1 MINKKDQSDP
11 IDNLEYEK
19 VLEEEIINSY
29 ESKFQKDT
37 EEDIKKIK
45 FYRLKR
51 TPLEIL
57 NRTLF
62 FFFIGSFLFSL
73 FLAYSES
80 KLWFILYVISALS
93 CVFYTPNRK
102 ALKELI
108 AAWPNIEDLIKGCLL
123 YTSPSPRD
131 LSTSRMPSSA

>member
-1 MINKKDQSDP
+1 MINKKGESDP

-45 FYRLKR
+45 FYRLKK

-57 NRTLF
+57 NRSFF

-73 FLAYSES
+73 FLAYSKS

-108 AAWPNIEDLIKGCLL
+108 AAWPNIQDLIKGR
-123 YTSPSPRD
+123 SMWRKGK
-131 LSTSRMPSSA
+131 

>member
-1 MINKKDQSDP
+1 MKNKKDNSDP

-29 ESKFQKDT
+29 ESKFLKDT
-37 EEDIKKIK
+37 EPDKKRTR

-51 TPLEIL
+51 SPLEVV
-57 NRTLF
+57 NRTFF
-62 FFFIGSFLFSL
+62 FFFIGNFLFSL

-108 AAWPNIEDLIKGCLL
+108 AAWPNIEDLIKGRSLW
-123 YTSPSPRD
+123 RKGK
-131 LSTSRMPSSA
+131 

>member
-1 MINKKDQSDP
+1 MKNQKDKSDP

-37 EEDIKKIK
+37 EEDSKKIK

-51 TPLEIL
+51 TPLEIV
-57 NRTLF
+57 NRSFF

-108 AAWPNIEDLIKGCLL
+108 AAWPNIEDLIKGR
-123 YTSPSPRD
+123 SMWR
-131 LSTSRMPSSA
+131 RGK

>member
-1 MINKKDQSDP
+1 MLNKKDQNDP
-11 IDNLEYEK
+11 INNLEYEK
-19 VLEEEIINSY
+19 VLEGEIINSY
-29 ESKFQKDT
+29 ESKFQKET
-37 EEDIKKIK
+37 EEDSKKIK
-45 FYRLKR
+45 FYRLRR

-57 NRTLF
+57 NRSFF

-108 AAWPNIEDLIKGCLL
+108 AAWPNIEDLIKGR
-123 YTSPSPRD
+123 SMWRKGK
-131 LSTSRMPSSA
+131 

>member
-1 MINKKDQSDP
+1 MINKKDQGDP

-37 EEDIKKIK
+37 EEGSKKIK

-57 NRTLF
+57 NRTFF

-80 KLWFILYVISALS
+80 KLWFILYVVSVLS

-108 AAWPNIEDLIKGCLL
+108 AAWPNIEDRIKGR
-123 YTSPSPRD
+123 SMWRKGK
-131 LSTSRMPSSA
+131 

>member
-1 MINKKDQSDP
+1 MINKKDSSDP

-37 EEDIKKIK
+37 EEDIEKIK
-45 FYRLKR
+45 FYRLKS

-57 NRTLF
+57 NRSFF

-93 CVFYTPNRK
+93 CIFYTPNRK

-108 AAWPNIEDLIKGCLL
+108 AAWPNIEDLMKGR
-123 YTSPSPRD
+123 SMWRKGK
-131 LSTSRMPSSA
+131 

>member
-1 MINKKDQSDP
+1 MINNKDQRDP

-37 EEDIKKIK
+37 VEGSKKIK

-51 TPLEIL
+51 TPLEII
-57 NRTLF
+57 NRTFF

-73 FLAYSES
+73 FLAYLES

-93 CVFYTPNRK
+93 CVLYTPNRK

-108 AAWPNIEDLIKGCLL
+108 AAWPNIEDLIKGRSLW
-123 YTSPSPRD
+123 RKGK
-131 LSTSRMPSSA
+131 

>member
-29 ESKFQKDT
+29 ESKFQNET
-37 EEDIKKIK
+37 EEDSKKIK

-51 TPLEIL
+51 SPLEIV
-57 NRTLF
+57 NRTF
-62 FFFIGSFLFSL
+62 FLFFIGSFIFSL

-108 AAWPNIEDLIKGCLL
+108 GAWPNIEDLIKGRSLW
-123 YTSPSPRD
+123 RKGK
-131 LSTSRMPSSA
+131 

>member
-1 MINKKDQSDP
+1 MKNKKDNSDP
-11 IDNLEYEK
+11 IGNLEYEK
-19 VLEEEIINSY
+19 FLEEEIINSY
-29 ESKFQKDT
+29 ETKIQRDT
-37 EEDIKKIK
+37 EPSKKKNK

-57 NRTLF
+57 NRSFF
-62 FFFIGSFLFSL
+62 FFFIGSFVFSL

-108 AAWPNIEDLIKGCLL
+108 AAWPNIEDLIKGR
-123 YTSPSPRD
+123 SMWRKGK
-131 LSTSRMPSSA
+131 

>member
-1 MINKKDQSDP
+1 MKNKKDNSDP
-11 IDNLEYEK
+11 INNLEYEK

-29 ESKFQKDT
+29 ESKFLKDI
-37 EEDIKKIK
+37 EPDKKKTK

-51 TPLEIL
+51 SPLEIL
-57 NRTLF
+57 NRTFLF
-62 FFFIGSFLFSL
+62 FFIASFLFSL
-73 FLAYSES
+73 FLAYSAS

-108 AAWPNIEDLIKGCLL
+108 AAWPNVEDLIKGRSMWLSL
-123 YTSPSPRD
+123 IHISEPTRPS
-131 LSTSRMPSSA
+131 

>member
-1 MINKKDQSDP
+1 MINKKDKSDP

-29 ESKFQKDT
+29 ENKFQKD
-37 EEDIKKIK
+37 DQPYKIKNK

-51 TPLEIL
+51 TPLEIV
-57 NRTLF
+57 NRSFF
-62 FFFIGSFLFSL
+62 FFFIGSFLISL
-73 FLAYSES
+73 FLIYSES
-80 KLWFILYVISALS
+80 QLWFILYVISALS

-108 AAWPNIEDLIKGCLL
+108 AAWPNTEDLIKGR
-123 YTSPSPRD
+123 SMWRKGK
-131 LSTSRMPSSA
+131 

>member
-1 MINKKDQSDP
+1 MTIKKDQSDP

-19 VLEEEIINSY
+19 VLEQEIINSY
-29 ESKFQKDT
+29 ESKFQIDT
-37 EEDIKKIK
+37 ESEKNNK
-45 FYRLKR
+45 FYRLKK
-51 TPLEIL
+51 TPLEII
-57 NRTLF
+57 NRSFF

-108 AAWPNIEDLIKGCLL
+108 AAWPNIEDLIKGR
-123 YTSPSPRD
+123 SMWRKGK
-131 LSTSRMPSSA
+131 

>member
-1 MINKKDQSDP
+1 MMNKKDQSDP

-37 EEDIKKIK
+37 EENSKKIK

-51 TPLEIL
+51 TPLEVL
-57 NRTLF
+57 NRLFF

-108 AAWPNIEDLIKGCLL
+108 AAWPNIEDLIKGR
-123 YTSPSPRD
+123 SMWRKGK
-131 LSTSRMPSSA
+131 

>member
-29 ESKFQKDT
+29 ESKFQNET
-37 EEDIKKIK
+37 EEDTKKIK

-57 NRTLF
+57 NRSF
-62 FFFIGSFLFSL
+62 FFLFIGSFLFSL

-80 KLWFILYVISALS
+80 KLWFIFYVISALS

-108 AAWPNIEDLIKGCLL
+108 AAWPNIEDLIKGK
-123 YTSPSPRD
+123 SMWRKGK
-131 LSTSRMPSSA
+131 

>member
-1 MINKKDQSDP
+1 MKNKKDNRDP

-37 EEDIKKIK
+37 EQDSKKTK

-57 NRTLF
+57 NRTFF

-73 FLAYSES
+73 SLAYSES
-80 KLWFILYVISALS
+80 KLWFILFVLSALS

-108 AAWPNIEDLIKGCLL
+108 AAWPNIEDLIKGR
-123 YTSPSPRD
+123 SMWRKGK
-131 LSTSRMPSSA
+131 

>member
-1 MINKKDQSDP
+1 MISKKENSDP

-19 VLEEEIINSY
+19 ILEEEIINSY
-29 ESKFQKDT
+29 ENKFRKDT
-37 EEDIKKIK
+37 EEDSKKIK

-57 NRTLF
+57 NRSFF

-80 KLWFILYVISALS
+80 KLWFILYVMSALS

-108 AAWPNIEDLIKGCLL
+108 AAWPNIEDLIKGRSLW
-123 YTSPSPRD
+123 RKGK
-131 LSTSRMPSSA
+131 